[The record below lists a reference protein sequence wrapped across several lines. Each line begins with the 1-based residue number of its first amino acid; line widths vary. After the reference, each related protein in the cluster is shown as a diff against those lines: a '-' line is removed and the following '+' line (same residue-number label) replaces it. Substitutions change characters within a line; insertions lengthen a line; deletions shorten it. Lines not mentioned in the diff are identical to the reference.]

1 MSAWV
6 YVVLTLS
13 IVNSILI
20 ILILI
25 FLGVYLK
32 EITRKVSELTDEV
45 SKLVKDLKPGLN
57 KTIKE
62 AEATLRSI
70 KNISNIISQIT
81 PFLLYS
87 QGGKTL
93 STIGKYLPLILGIK
107 KGFEIYQSFAKKGG
121 KKNE

>member
-1 MSAWV
+1 MSAWI

-20 ILILI
+20 ILILV

-32 EITRKVSELTDEV
+32 EITKKVGELTDEV
-45 SKLVKDLKPGLN
+45 SKLVKEIKPHLN

-62 AEATLRSI
+62 AENTLRSI
-70 KNISNIISQIT
+70 KNISNIVAQIT

-87 QGGKTL
+87 QGGKTF
-93 STIGKYLPLILGIK
+93 STIGKYLPLILGLK
-107 KGFEIYQSFAKKGG
+107 KGLELYQSFIKKGG

>member
-13 IVNSILI
+13 IINSILI
-20 ILILI
+20 ILILV

-45 SKLVKDLKPGLN
+45 SKLVKEMKPGLN

-62 AEATLRSI
+62 AESTLRNI
-70 KNISNIISQIT
+70 KNISNIVSQIT

-93 STIGKYLPLILGIK
+93 STIGKYLP
-107 KGFEIYQSFAKKGG
+107 GFIS
-121 KKNE
+121 